1 MLEIMEGVIRLV
13 KNSKEKTGHQAERE
27 ESVDADVEN
36 SSADEVTPPE
46 ADDVLALKETSSK
59 EKTDSV
65 PLTVPGVRTHPFPGS
80 QKVRVCSSSDST
92 EDDSELEDKSY
103 SPDKQKVY
111 SPKKKSPSK
120 SSNSPVKSPPKLRGP
135 RKKLEISVD
144 DIDAEFPKICR
155 KRKIPSYFNEYA
167 LPYSEEEVDVSIIK
181 QPFYKKLIKKLIN
194 FSML

>member
-80 QKVRVCSSSDST
+80 QKVSVCSSSDST

-103 SPDKQKVY
+103 SPDKQKVN

-120 SSNSPVKSPPKLRGP
+120 SSISPVKSPPKLRGP

-194 FSML
+194 FSMI